1 MLDDLLSCV
10 IKAQRSNMRTG
21 EEKKS
26 WVLECMTASGSNT
39 DFAAISEWIDFI
51 VMLLKDP
58 AVHALFL
65 RTQKS
70 CLESLRRGC

>member
-26 WVLECMTASGSNT
+26 WVLECMTASGNT